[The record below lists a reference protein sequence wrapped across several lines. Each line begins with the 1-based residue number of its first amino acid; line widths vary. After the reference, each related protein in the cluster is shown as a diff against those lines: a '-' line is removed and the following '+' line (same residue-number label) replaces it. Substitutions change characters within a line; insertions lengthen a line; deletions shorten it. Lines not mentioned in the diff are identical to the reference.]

1 MLSNCNNHSD
11 PQSGLTYEMAFDINM
26 KDVSDQNA
34 LYIACQM
41 GNQRLVETLLK
52 YRVEGRKPG
61 ELAESVK
68 ASPIQSPES
77 QTDKSKSMTSPNKK
91 RLSEGIQGILNKLSI
106 ATNQNLVPGSRVS
119 YSPAECN
126 TLDD

>member
-1 MLSNCNNHSD
+1 
-11 PQSGLTYEMAFDINM
+11 MAFDINM

-41 GNQRLVETLLK
+41 ANQRLVETLMK

-61 ELAESVK
+61 EPGAVI
-68 ASPIQSPES
+68 ASPVQSPES
-77 QTDKSKSMTSPNKK
+77 PTDKSKNMSPSKK

-106 ATNQNLVPGSRVS
+106 ATNQNLIPGSRVRDLS
-119 YSPAECN
+119 LTHIY
-126 TLDD
+126 